1 MFQGLYCFIGVIC
14 VIYSKTLQHR
24 SCDIYIYLF
33 EVTGFPGGSVVKN
46 LPANAGDMGSI
57 PRVGKIP
64 WSRKWHPSTVIF
76 SGKFHGWRI
85 LAGYSSGGGQESD
98 MTEGERT
105 HARLK

>member
-33 EVTGFPGGSVVKN
+33 EVTGFPGGSVVNN
-46 LPANAGDMGSI
+46 LPANAGDIGDMGSI
-57 PRVGKIP
+57 RRVGKMP
-64 WSRKWHPSTVIF
+64 WSTTPVIF
-76 SGKFHGWRI
+76 SGKFHGRRI

-105 HARLK
+105 HTCLK